1 MKGLEASA
9 YDQQLMATKR
19 IAIVTTSWNRFI
31 VDSLLDGA
39 RQYLLANG
47 IADDRI
53 EVIQCPGAYEIPLT
67 CQHVAATGRYHAII
81 TLGAVIRGGTPHF
94 EYVAGECS
102 SGVMRVSLDTGLPIA
117 FGVLTVDNEQQALE
131 RSGHGFGAENKGEE
145 SAACVLQMLTVIG
158 RLSASPES
166 V

>member
-1 MKGLEASA
+1 MKGIEVSD
-9 YDQQLMATKR
+9 YDQSILADKR
-19 IAIVTTSWNRFI
+19 IAIVVTRWNRFI
-31 VDSLLDGA
+31 VDSLLQGA
-39 RQYLLANG
+39 KEHLLASG
-47 IADDRI
+47 ISEDRI
-53 EVIQCPGAYEIPLT
+53 EVVACPGAYEIPLT
-67 CQHVAATGRYHAII
+67 CQHVAASKRFDAII

-145 SAACVLQMLTVIG
+145 SAACVLDMLTIIHT
-158 RLSASPES
+158 L
-166 V
+166 